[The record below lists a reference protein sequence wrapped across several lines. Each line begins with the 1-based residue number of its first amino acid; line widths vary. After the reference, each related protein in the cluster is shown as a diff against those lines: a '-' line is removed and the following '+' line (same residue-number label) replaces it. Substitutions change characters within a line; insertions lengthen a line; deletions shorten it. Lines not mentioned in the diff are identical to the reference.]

1 MTPPNPASRSRWR
14 WPARLLFA
22 AAILVLVWLAL
33 DYANDWAARRH
44 LARVVAEL
52 DARDPKWH
60 WQDILAERQA
70 LRDTENGALL
80 ALKAYELR
88 PGGLVPQKFA
98 NPGVGGSA
106 NNVWDAKYAK
116 SLSDALASAEP
127 SITVARRMVEFPQGR
142 FPFGFDADDPL
153 RSRGFLE
160 ETLFVARL
168 LRHHG
173 AWRANDGD
181 LDDALSSC
189 RAIWRQ
195 AEYLRGEP
203 TLMCVLI
210 GNSCKTYALDEL
222 EHVLANGL
230 IAEPS
235 LKEWQSILEED
246 ERYPGMAD
254 AFRGDRAF
262 NEYIYQ
268 LISEGRL
275 PKSLLDVMSAQPT
288 PFPTG
293 WQALDDLTGKLHHQ
307 LKRPSPAE
315 SLAARLEFD
324 TDVIDIARM
333 PVEKQ
338 PAAILAK
345 QPTWAKL
352 PEGIAGFLGDYEQY
366 LNHKAHLR
374 CMLTALAVE
383 RFRLAEGKWPASLTE
398 LTPRYLSQVP
408 EDVHGGGPLGYLP
421 LPDGVLIYSSKG
433 NGQIMAAAARKQLP
447 GGQGKDN
454 LRIRL
459 WDPDK
464 RHLAPPVPKMNSTDS
479 RSSDKKP
486 ADAK

>member
-1 MTPPNPASRSRWR
+1 MTPPMPVRRSRWR
-14 WPARLLFA
+14 WPARFLFA
-22 AAILVLVWLAL
+22 AAILVFVWLVL
-33 DYANDWAARRH
+33 DHTNEWAAKRH
-44 LARVVAEL
+44 LARAMAEL
-52 DARDPKWH
+52 DARDPKWR
-60 WQDILAERQA
+60 WKDILAERQA
-70 LRDTENGALL
+70 LRDSENGALL

-88 PGGLVPQKFA
+88 PAGLVPQKLA
-98 NPGVGGSA
+98 NPAAGRSA
-106 NNVWDAKYAK
+106 NQIWDPNYAK
-116 SLSDALASAEP
+116 SLRDALASAEP

-142 FPFGFDADDPL
+142 FPFGFADELL
-153 RSRGFLE
+153 RTRGFLD

-173 AWRANDGD
+173 AWRANEGD
-181 LDDALSSC
+181 LDDALTSC

-203 TLMCVLI
+203 TLMCLLM
-210 GNSCKTYALDEL
+210 GNSCKTHALDEL

-230 IAEPS
+230 VAEPR

-246 ERYPGMAD
+246 EGYPWMAD
-254 AFRGDRAF
+254 AFRGERAY
-262 NEYIYQ
+262 NEHIHQ

-275 PKSLLDVMSAQPT
+275 PKNLLDVMTAQPT

-293 WQALDDLTGKLHHQ
+293 WQALDDLTGKLHNQ
-307 LKRPSPAE
+307 LKRPSAAE
-315 SLAARLEFD
+315 SLAAYLEFD
-324 TDVIDIARM
+324 TDLIDIARL

-352 PEGIAGFLGDYEQY
+352 PEKIAGFLGYYERY
-366 LNHKAHLR
+366 LDHKAHLR

-398 LTPRYLSQVP
+398 LTPRYLSEVP

-433 NGQIMAAAARKQLP
+433 NSQIMAAAARKQLP

-464 RHLAPPVPKMNSTDS
+464 RHQPPPVPKMNSTDS